1 MFYGRSYILVED
13 LGQVHPRGVGDGA
26 DIMFTFQVNDKAQ
39 NMEEVAISIGTSL
52 YTNTTIDPACQDM
65 DDLVDHVSAC
75 LEEYL

>member
-1 MFYGRSYILVED
+1 MED

-39 NMEEVAISIGTSL
+39 NIEEVAINIGTSL
-52 YTNTTIDPACQDM
+52 YRNTTIDPACKDM
-65 DDLVDHVSAC
+65 DDMVDHVFSC

>member
-1 MFYGRSYILVED
+1 MED
-13 LGQVHPRGVGDGA
+13 LGEVHPRGVGDGA